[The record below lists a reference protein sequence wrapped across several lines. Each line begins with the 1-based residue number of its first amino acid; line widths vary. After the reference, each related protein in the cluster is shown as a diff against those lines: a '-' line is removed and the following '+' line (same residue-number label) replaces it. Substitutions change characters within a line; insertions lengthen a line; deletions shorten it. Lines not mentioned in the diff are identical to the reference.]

1 MSITMNTPPNHF
13 KQRLAAGEQQIGLW
27 SVLADGYTAELLAGC
42 GYDWLLIDAEHGP
55 NDLRSV
61 LAQLQGI
68 AAAGALL
75 SERAQHLSQPVVRL
89 PHGDTALIKQ
99 YLEIGVQNLL
109 IPMVDTAN
117 QAAELV
123 RAVRYPPHGVRGMGS
138 GLGRSSRWGRLT
150 DYVQSSTESIC
161 LVVQIETRQALE
173 NIGAIAA
180 TDGVD
185 GVLFGPADL
194 AADLGV
200 PGQRAHPQVV
210 QAIRQGIEV
219 VQATGTPAG
228 IMLTDVAAA
237 QEWLRQG
244 VSFAGVGVD
253 SSLLV
258 RAADDLLAQ
267 FRTSVPHPAAAVSAY

>member
-1 MSITMNTPPNHF
+1 MSVTRNTPANRF

-27 SVLADGYTAELLAGC
+27 SVLASGYIAELLAGC

-61 LAQLQGI
+61 LDQLQGI
-68 AAAGALL
+68 AAAGSLL
-75 SERAQHLSQPVVRL
+75 GDRASELSQPVVRL
-89 PHGDTALIKQ
+89 PHGDPALIKQ

-109 IPMVDTAN
+109 IPMVDTPE

-150 DYVQSSTESIC
+150 DYVRASADSIC
-161 LVVQIETRQALE
+161 LIVQIETRRALE
-173 NIGAIAA
+173 NIEAIAA

-185 GVLFGPADL
+185 AVFFGPADL
-194 AADLGV
+194 AADLGY
-200 PGQRAHPQVV
+200 PEQRSHPQVV
-210 QAIRQGIEV
+210 QAIRHGIEAV
-219 VQATGTPAG
+219 RRIGTPAG
-228 IMLTDVAAA
+228 IMLTDVPQV

-244 VSFAGVGVD
+244 INFAGVGVD
-253 SSLLV
+253 SSLLI

-267 FRTSVPHPAAAVSAY
+267 FRVDQHPHSVTAY